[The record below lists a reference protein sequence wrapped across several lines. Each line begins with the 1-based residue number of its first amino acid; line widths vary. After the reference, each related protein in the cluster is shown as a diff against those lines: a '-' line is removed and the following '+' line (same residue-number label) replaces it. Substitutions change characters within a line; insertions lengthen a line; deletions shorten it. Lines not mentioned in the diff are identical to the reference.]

1 MDSSTPFNLMIFT
14 DSTKRICTC
23 SAVSIFLIILFI
35 VSPLSNFFMTSTLMK
50 VIILIILAYTIYLNM
65 IQTNYLR
72 SATNVVNSENILAQL
87 NTNILCS
94 YIFTLFLGLM
104 GIFVIKSFIV
114 QKHFVLPFRNFVYR
128 LETLFTVQKL
138 CFTDYKPFLQS

>member
-1 MDSSTPFNLMIFT
+1 MDSSTPFNLIIFT
-14 DSTKRICTC
+14 DSTKKICTC

-35 VSPLSNFFMTSTLMK
+35 ISPLSNFFMTSILIK
-50 VIILIILAYTIYLNM
+50 IIILIILAYTIYLNI

-72 SATNVVNSENILAQL
+72 SATNVVNSENVMSQL
-87 NTNILCS
+87 NNNILCS

-114 QKHFVLPFRNFVYR
+114 
-128 LETLFTVQKL
+128 
-138 CFTDYKPFLQS
+138 

>member
-1 MDSSTPFNLMIFT
+1 MDSSTPFNLIIFT

-23 SAVSIFLIILFI
+23 SAISIFLIILFI
-35 VSPLSNFFMTSTLMK
+35 ISPLNNFVMTSMIMK
-50 VIILIILAYTIYLNM
+50 IIILIILAYTIYLNI

-72 SATNVVNSENILAQL
+72 TATNVVNSENVISQL

-114 QKHFVLPFRNFVYR
+114 
-128 LETLFTVQKL
+128 
-138 CFTDYKPFLQS
+138 